1 MKHLDKPDTETWR
14 RRKATVERFQK
25 TWRDRALEAE
35 ELYELRWA
43 MDGIPDG
50 IPITMPSTARA
61 IIDEATDH
69 SDFDPRWQRIFTPT
83 YGLHEDAAKNSSA
96 LRGFFPGWLYYQTI
110 YNNDVS
116 PIRDFIKNLYLYG
129 KAVFKTYY
137 DKEEWHFA
145 GDDESVKRNREMIVP
160 IAMRSIHPTACF
172 EDPSLGEKKWNI
184 EVYKYH
190 MLEVMGLYDNWTPEE
205 LDVDDAL
212 DAPDISV
219 WDCYQ
224 IGEDAGVTGLWHQ
237 VLVDE
242 GETTEGSSIVSEA
255 TEAVFLPNEPFP
267 YDFRF
272 SGMGRQSGGKYDE
285 KARGLLFA
293 VMSLLKAEG
302 RRLTQLDAIVSAFAW
317 PTLFVTGPRTR
328 FRVAYGPNM
337 VNYIPQGVQVTTV
350 TPTIPQ
356 GPIQASLA
364 TLQAGIERG
373 TFGSVI
379 RGDKPANTT
388 SAAQLAILSGQA
400 RLRFGSPKIHMEATL
415 AKVYNK
421 VGIIIKDVI
430 KEPVTILQTN
440 DTAETNPAKL
450 VLSPSQIPDPMIVR
464 VQVLSDPVEEQERA
478 AQLGVFLFEHKIIDW
493 EEAAERA
500 GVQDIAEMRRRMI
513 RDAVLFNNP
522 AVLQPLGER
531 YLLESGY
538 DLATLT
544 LEKTMRDLMIL
555 RAQSE
560 AQNAIL
566 GGQAGANTAGS
577 EPSPAGFQPQ
587 QTGGRPPPPTGGSAT
602 ASGRASA

>member
-1 MKHLDKPDTETWR
+1 MTLEKPTAENWR
-14 RRKATVERFQK
+14 KRKQAVERYQQE
-25 TWRDRALEAE
+25 WRNRALEHE
-35 ELYELRWA
+35 DLYELRWT
-43 MDGIPDG
+43 MDGIPDN

-61 IIDEATDH
+61 IVDEATDH
-69 SDFDPRWQRIFTPT
+69 SDFDPRWQRVFTPT
-83 YGLHEDAAKNSSA
+83 YGLDEDAAGASGD
-96 LRGFFPGWLYYQTI
+96 LRGFFPGWLYYQTL

-116 PIRDFIKNLYLYG
+116 PIRDYIKNLYLFG

-137 DKEEWHFA
+137 DKEEWLLP
-145 GDDESVKRNREMIVP
+145 GDDDTVKRNREMIVP
-160 IAMRSIHPTACF
+160 VALRSIHPMACY
-172 EDPSLGEKKWNI
+172 EDPSLGEKRWNI

-190 MLEVMGLYDNWTPEE
+190 MLEVMGLYENWTPKE
-205 LDVDDAL
+205 LSLEDAL

-224 IGEDAGVTGLWHQ
+224 IGEENGVKGLWHH

-242 GETTEGSSIVSEA
+242 GEVPDGGVTVSEA

-267 YDFRF
+267 YTFRF
-272 SGMGRQSGGKYDE
+272 SGMGRQSGGKYEE
-285 KARGLLFA
+285 KARGILFS
-293 VMSLLKAEG
+293 VVSLLKAEG

-337 VNYIPQGVQVTTV
+337 VNYIPQGVNVTTV

-400 RLRFGSPKIHMEATL
+400 RLRFGSPKIHMEADL

-421 VGIIIKDVI
+421 VAIIIKDVI

-440 DTAETNPAKL
+440 DTDETNPSKL
-450 VLSPSQIPDPMIVR
+450 VLRPSQIPDPMIVR

-544 LEKTMRDLMIL
+544 LEKTMRDLMII
-555 RAQSE
+555 RAQGE

-566 GGQAGANTAGS
+566 GGQGGAAGGGS
-577 EPSPAGFQPQ
+577 EPAPAGFTPQ
-587 QTGGRPPPPTGGSAT
+587 QTGGRPPTPTAGSAT
-602 ASGRASA
+602 QSGRASA